1 MASRITLDLSD
12 EEFEA
17 LDQAAREGRFA
28 NVEDGLRAGIRWVA
42 RSAAQRQDAAGA
54 YRAAYER
61 FPQDSELGE
70 AGADL
75 LANIV
80 EAESPRS

>member
-1 MASRITLDLSD
+1 MGRAIGG
-12 EEFEA
+12 A
-17 LDQAAREGRFA
+17 AARWR
-28 NVEDGLRAGIRWVA
+28 
-42 RSAAQRQDAAGA
+42 GA